1 VLRQNSPAAGGAA
14 ARAGIGNAERQPDTT
29 QAPYLATTIAIAQL
43 IPYRAGQMLAFLSVA
58 TPSGIISHD
67 WRLMVGRDGP
77 WIAPPSKL
85 HIDKDG
91 QPRTDIAG
99 RKLYSPLIEF
109 RDARTAARFKRQ
121 VLEAIRRQH
130 PEVLEGV
137 VS

>member
-1 VLRQNSPAAGGAA
+1 
-14 ARAGIGNAERQPDTT
+14 
-29 QAPYLATTIAIAQL
+29 
-43 IPYRAGQMLAFLSVA
+43 MLAFLSVT

-67 WRLMVGRDGP
+67 WRLMAGWDGP

-91 QPRTDIAG
+91 QPRTDTTG

-109 RDARTAARFKRQ
+109 GDTRTAARFKRQ

-130 PEVLEGV
+130 PEVLQGGV
-137 VS
+137 P